1 MEILSLFLLTT
12 GLICLSDC
20 KSTSGA
26 YTSSQE
32 WKKAVT
38 TAKDFLAKLTIEE
51 KAYIATGVAG
61 PCTGSIAPI
70 ERLGFRGIC
79 IQDGPLAIRPA
90 DFASVYPAGVSVGAS
105 WDKQLAY
112 ERGFL
117 LGEEFKAKGAHVML
131 GPVVGPIGRNPLG
144 GRNWEGFGPDPY
156 LTGELSYQSIIGTRS
171 VGMQSCVKHYIGY
184 EQSTGQ
190 NPTTN
195 ADGLVIEG
203 YSSNIDDRTMHE
215 LYSWPFAKAVRAG
228 VSSVMCAY
236 SKINGSY
243 ACENPK
249 TLNGILKEELGF
261 PGYVMSDWGAT
272 MSGVQAIE
280 SGLDMTMP
288 GALMGSGRTTWGF
301 SLFGGN
307 LTQAVENGTLSMSR
321 VNDMVLRVMT
331 PYFYLNQDDKH
342 WPLIDPS
349 SQELGDFSDSMANYS
364 WPVGGEAHRDVRGNK
379 AAFIRKLGAESVT
392 LLKNKNSALP
402 IKEIPRYIGVFGN
415 NAADKS
421 AGLASSP
428 DSEAI
433 GTFATGGGSGSGRL
447 TYIVSPLEAMKA
459 WAKGRSDS
467 LVQYLT
473 DNELTPGLLH
483 PTNVGFGDSIYPIPE
498 VCFVFLR
505 YYVSEG
511 PDHSDFDLNNNGSSV
526 VNSVASICNNT
537 IVVTHSGNV
546 NLMDWADHPNVTA
559 IMMAYMPGQE
569 SGNAI
574 LDVITGKVNPS
585 GKLPFTVAYNA
596 SDYNTASLNFT
607 AMNITD
613 SNGRQINFT
622 EGQFIDY
629 RHFDKAGITPR
640 YEFGYGLSYTTFSV
654 QELSLESTNK
664 GNVASLPDN
673 SRAIQPGGHPD
684 LYEILI
690 TVESNVTNTGAL
702 AGATVPQLYL
712 AFPQDTTPPG
722 TPVKVLRGFDKIY
735 LEAGCSRTVTFELT
749 RKDVSFWNVVKQ
761 QWEIPAGTFEAMV
774 GLSSRKVSVKK
785 QFDVLKRR

>member
-1 MEILSLFLLTT
+1 
-12 GLICLSDC
+12 
-20 KSTSGA
+20 
-26 YTSSQE
+26 
-32 WKKAVT
+32 
-38 TAKDFLAKLTIEE
+38 
-51 KAYIATGVAG
+51 
-61 PCTGSIAPI
+61 
-70 ERLGFRGIC
+70 
-79 IQDGPLAIRPA
+79 
-90 DFASVYPAGVSVGAS
+90 
-105 WDKQLAY
+105 
-112 ERGFL
+112 
-117 LGEEFKAKGAHVML
+117 
-131 GPVVGPIGRNPLG
+131 
-144 GRNWEGFGPDPY
+144 
-156 LTGELSYQSIIGTRS
+156 
-171 VGMQSCVKHYIGY
+171 
-184 EQSTGQ
+184 
-190 NPTTN
+190 
-195 ADGLVIEG
+195 
-203 YSSNIDDRTMHE
+203 MHE

-236 SKINGSY
+236 SRINGSY

-321 VNDMVLRVMT
+321 VNDMVLRIMT

-342 WPLIDPS
+342 WRRSLIQVLRNWVISLTAWQTTPG
-349 SQELGDFSDSMANYS
+349 QLAGKRI
-364 WPVGGEAHRDVRGNK
+364 G
-379 AAFIRKLGAESVT
+379 T
-392 LLKNKNSALP
+392 ALP

-415 NAADKS
+415 DAAEKS

-447 TYIVSPLEAMKA
+447 TYIVSPLEAIKA

-613 SNGRQINFT
+613 PNGRQINFT

-640 YEFGYGLSYTTFSV
+640 YEFGYGLSYTTFSI
-654 QELSLESTNK
+654 QELSLEPTNK